1 MDNIKMA
8 SFSKVDDNL
17 MQIPPELM
25 QFVKRDTYSL
35 LVKGNSG
42 TGKTTLSLTILR
54 ALEIRSNFFYISTRL
69 SPRQLFVNYPWL
81 EKFVVRENIEVNDP
95 SNQRSS
101 LSSFEDARLD
111 EPESLFERITNQL
124 MDVKAPIIIIDS
136 WDAIASFMDTE
147 ARLNNE
153 RVLQTWRERAGAK
166 LIFTSEDS
174 EDNTLDFLVD
184 GIVELKQKVYRNA
197 DIRQIFLAKLR
208 GTKIN
213 RSSYIFTL
221 NNGVFKSYNHYDP
234 SEFLITNKR
243 INPLSKRDRSEHKT
257 SSPLDLP
264 SNSSNVKKF
273 IRIICESL
281 SIEFSHE
288 VQENKIVLIEVDP
301 VITPNVC
308 TSFLAKIIAQFLSND
323 SNIIAQPVPG
333 IEPRLFLDFLQPY
346 LSRKLGKNLRLL
358 HYSKNDT
365 EISEFIDEYG
375 TQDTSSERFKR
386 LKEVVSKVQSQ
397 RKNKILMSMLMLDDF
412 DNRSDGDFLFS
423 KIIPFLR
430 FNVDLSILVSIKPVR
445 YKELVRNV
453 DMLLRLNLLHN
464 TLLLESIIPDGHSH
478 ALSVHR
484 SLGVPAI
491 TLDCLV

>member
-1 MDNIKMA
+1 MDSIKMA

-81 EKFVVRENIEVNDP
+81 DKFVVRENMEVDDP
-95 SNQRSS
+95 SKQRSG

-184 GIVELKQKVYRNA
+184 GIVELKQKACRNA
-197 DIRQIFLAKLR
+197 DIRQIYFAKLR

-221 NNGVFKSYNHYDP
+221 NNGIFRSYNHYDP
-234 SEFLITNKR
+234 SQFRIANKK
-243 INPLSKRDRSEHKT
+243 INPLSKRNRGEQDA
-257 SSPLDLP
+257 SSLDLL
-264 SNSSNVKKF
+264 SSLSNVKKF
-273 IRIICESL
+273 TGMICESL
-281 SIEFSHE
+281 STEFSPE
-288 VQENKIVLIEVDP
+288 GPENKIVLLEVDQ

-308 TSFLAKIIAQFLSND
+308 TSFLAKIISQFIHND
-323 SNIIAQPVPG
+323 NGIIVQPVPG
-333 IEPRLFLDFLQPY
+333 VEPRLLLDFLQPY
-346 LSRKLGKNLRLL
+346 LSRKPGKNLRVL
-358 HYSKNDT
+358 HYSRNDT
-365 EISEFIDEYG
+365 EISEFIDEYR
-375 TQDTSSERFKR
+375 TQDTYPERFKR
-386 LKEVVSKVQSQ
+386 LQEVVSKIRSQ

-412 DNRSDGDFLFS
+412 VNRSNGESLFPQ
-423 KIIPFLR
+423 IIPFLR
-430 FNVDLSILVSIKPVR
+430 FNVNLSVLVSIKPLK
-445 YKELVRNV
+445 YKEIIRNV
-453 DMLLRLNLLHN
+453 DILLRLKLLHN

-478 ALSVHR
+478 ALSVRR
-484 SLGVPAI
+484 SLGVPMI